1 MHFLKDLNT
10 CKEGAM
16 MDRDFERAVEF
27 VLAHEKYRAND
38 PHDPAGLTIW
48 GLSSRYHPEVRKMK
62 NMSKEDAK
70 EIAKEVYY
78 REYWKRA
85 GEGLRWPLSLIVFDT
100 AVNMGVKRA
109 VKMLQRILNIYLF
122 DIELAVDGVLG
133 PKTQRAAREAM
144 HTHYY
149 PVCYA
154 YTRERVKKYLQSPKF
169 KHFGRGWIRRVLDLE
184 DYI

>member
-38 PHDPAGLTIW
+38 PHDPGGLTIW

-70 EIAKEVYY
+70 
-78 REYWKRA
+78 RLQKRYIIGNIGNEQVKGYA
-85 GEGLRWPLSLIVFDT
+85 GHLVLLFLIRPSIWV
-100 AVNMGVKRA
+100 
-109 VKMLQRILNIYLF
+109 
-122 DIELAVDGVLG
+122 
-133 PKTQRAAREAM
+133 
-144 HTHYY
+144 
-149 PVCYA
+149 
-154 YTRERVKKYLQSPKF
+154 
-169 KHFGRGWIRRVLDLE
+169 
-184 DYI
+184 